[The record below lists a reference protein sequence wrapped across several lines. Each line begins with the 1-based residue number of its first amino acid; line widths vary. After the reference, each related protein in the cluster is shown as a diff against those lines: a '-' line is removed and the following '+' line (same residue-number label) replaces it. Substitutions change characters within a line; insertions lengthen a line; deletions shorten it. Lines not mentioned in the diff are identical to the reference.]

1 MKSTIDCIKY
11 LVTEMDTDQSVTGRT
26 ISIDRL
32 YTSIESANW
41 LLYRGIATVAERE
54 SGIPSELFGTKN
66 REICSATCHFVV
78 LSTSKP
84 LHGQTI
90 DDGKG
95 KPQIIKF
102 YDFTKGKTD
111 IVDQLNDY
119 YTTRSKSCRWV
130 MVALSY
136 MLDTARV
143 NGKTVW
149 CLKNDSDIS
158 RTSSYNFS

>member
-1 MKSTIDCIKY
+1 MALQQLQK
-11 LVTEMDTDQSVTGRT
+11 GR
-26 ISIDRL
+26 
-32 YTSIESANW
+32 
-41 LLYRGIATVAERE
+41 

-66 REICSATCHFVV
+66 REIFSATFHFEKEKKNIYLTSYTVQAKSKVKKNVV
-78 LSTSKP
+78 ALSTSRP
-84 LHGQTI
+84 SHGKTI

-102 YDFTKGKTD
+102 YDLKKGRAD
-111 IVDQLNDY
+111 IVDQLNYY

-143 NGKTVW
+143 NGKIV
-149 CLKNDSDIS
+149 
-158 RTSSYNFS
+158 